1 MVISAY
7 QVNNVL
13 RVYHDQLR
21 HGKVSSRPV
30 NDMTRS
36 PDQVSISSG
45 GKRKAVIDKITSSIA
60 DKINQSGTRNEIG
73 KEALKEIGGEFG
85 VQLDVSRND
94 SSDLVYK
101 MIDDYGETINLLTIE
116 DIKNSESFGI

>member
-21 HGKVSSRPV
+21 LGKVSSRPS
-30 NDMTRS
+30 NNLTRA
-36 PDQVSISSG
+36 PDQVSISTM
-45 GKRKAVIDKITSSIA
+45 GKQKALIDQISSSIA
-60 DKINQSGTRNEIG
+60 DKINQYGTRNEIG
-73 KEALKEIGGEFG
+73 KEALKELGGEFG
-85 VQLDVSRND
+85 VRLDVSRND

-101 MIDDYGETINLLTIE
+101 MIDDRGETINLITIE

>member
-21 HGKVSSRPV
+21 LGKVSSRPS
-30 NDMTRS
+30 NNLTRT
-36 PDQVSISSG
+36 PDQVSISTM
-45 GKRKAVIDKITSSIA
+45 GKQKALIDQISSSIA
-60 DKINQSGTRNEIG
+60 DKINQFGTRNEIG
-73 KEALKEIGGEFG
+73 KEALKELGGEFG
-85 VQLDVSRND
+85 VRLDVSRND

-101 MIDDYGETINLLTIE
+101 MIDDRGETINLLTIE

>member
-21 HGKVSSRPV
+21 HGKVSSKPV
-30 NDMTRS
+30 NDMTRY

-60 DKINQSGTRNEIG
+60 DKISQSGTRNEIG
-73 KEALKEIGGEFG
+73 KEELRELEGEFG
-85 VQLDVSRND
+85 VQLDVSQDD
-94 SSDLVYK
+94 STNLVYK
-101 MIDDYGETINLLTIE
+101 MIDGHGETINLLTIE
-116 DIKNSESFGI
+116 DVRNSESFGI

>member
-21 HGKVSSRPV
+21 YGKVSSRPA
-30 NDMTRS
+30 NNLTRS
-36 PDQVSISSG
+36 PDQVSISTG
-45 GKRKAVIDKITSSIA
+45 GKRKAVIDQISSSIA
-60 DKINQSGTRNEIG
+60 DKISQYGTRNEIG

-85 VQLDVSRND
+85 VQLDVSRNG
-94 SSDLVYK
+94 STNLVYK
-101 MIDDYGETINLLTIE
+101 MIDDHGETINLLTIE

>member
-21 HGKVSSRPV
+21 LGKVSSRPS
-30 NDMTRS
+30 NNLTKT
-36 PDQVSISSG
+36 PDQVSISTM
-45 GKRKAVIDKITSSIA
+45 GKQKALIDQLSSSIA
-60 DKINQSGTRNEIG
+60 DKISQYGTRNEIG
-73 KEALKEIGGEFG
+73 KEALKELGGEFG

-101 MIDDYGETINLLTIE
+101 MIDDHGETINLLTIE
-116 DIKNSESFGI
+116 DIKSAESFGI

>member
-21 HGKVSSRPV
+21 YGKVSSRPE
-30 NDMTRS
+30 NNLTRT
-36 PDQVSISSG
+36 PDQVSISTG
-45 GKRKAVIDKITSSIA
+45 GKRKAVIDKIASSIA
-60 DKINQSGTRNEIG
+60 DKINRSDTRNEIG
-73 KEALKEIGGEFG
+73 KEELNELEGEFG

-94 SSDLVYK
+94 SSALVYK
-101 MIDDYGETINLLTIE
+101 MIDDHGETVNLLTIE
-116 DIKNSESFGI
+116 DIKNSENFGT

>member
-21 HGKVSSRPV
+21 LGKVSSRPS
-30 NDMTRS
+30 NNLTRA
-36 PDQVSISSG
+36 PDQVSISTM
-45 GKRKAVIDKITSSIA
+45 GKQKALIDQISSSIA
-60 DKINQSGTRNEIG
+60 DKINQYGTRNEIG
-73 KEALKEIGGEFG
+73 KEALKELGGEFG
-85 VQLDVSRND
+85 VRLDVSRND

-101 MIDDYGETINLLTIE
+101 MIDDRGETINLLTIE

>member
-21 HGKVSSRPV
+21 YGKILSRPE
-30 NDMTRS
+30 NATRT
-36 PDQVSISSG
+36 PDQVSISTG
-45 GKRKAVIDKITSSIA
+45 GKRKAVIDKIASSIA
-60 DKINQSGTRNEIG
+60 DKINRSDPGNEIG
-73 KEALKEIGGEFG
+73 KEALNELAGEFG
-85 VQLDVSRND
+85 VKLDVSRND

-101 MIDDYGETINLLTIE
+101 IIDDQGETIKLLTIE
-116 DIKNSESFGI
+116 DIKNF

>member
-21 HGKVSSRPV
+21 HGKASSRPES
-30 NDMTRS
+30 NLTRT
-36 PDQVSISSG
+36 PDHVSISTG
-45 GKRKAVIDKITSSIA
+45 GKRKAVIDKIASSIA
-60 DKINQSGTRNEIG
+60 DKINRSDSRNEIG
-73 KEALKEIGGEFG
+73 KEELKELAGEFG
-85 VQLDVSRND
+85 VQIDVSRND

-101 MIDDYGETINLLTIE
+101 MIDDQGETVNLLTIE
-116 DIKNSESFGI
+116 DIKNSEIFGT

>member
-21 HGKVSSRPV
+21 LGKVSSRPS
-30 NDMTRS
+30 NNLTKT
-36 PDQVSISSG
+36 PDQVSISTM
-45 GKRKAVIDKITSSIA
+45 GKQKALIDQLSSSIA
-60 DKINQSGTRNEIG
+60 DKISQYGTRNEIG
-73 KEALKEIGGEFG
+73 KEALKELGGEFG

-101 MIDDYGETINLLTIE
+101 MIDDRGETINLLTIE
-116 DIKNSESFGI
+116 DIKSAESFGI

>member
-21 HGKVSSRPV
+21 LGKVSSRPS
-30 NDMTRS
+30 NNLTRA
-36 PDQVSISSG
+36 PDQVSISTM
-45 GKRKAVIDKITSSIA
+45 GKQKALIDQISSSIA
-60 DKINQSGTRNEIG
+60 DKINQYGTRNEIG
-73 KEALKEIGGEFG
+73 KEALKELGGEFG

-101 MIDDYGETINLLTIE
+101 MIDDRGETINLLTIE